1 MSGTS
6 TVDHTLL
13 SSHWFFEDRSDSGCA
28 SGRSMVTSWHCRMPW
43 TVWEAWVRLGC
54 GMSQWMGPWDGVGVG
69 GATERLHQGQWLA
82 QWERNGTCWGVAE
95 GWVLGFPRREKCP
108 LIFLDAQQEMRI
120 YENLTIQLNGKTYIP
135 RMTLIIFFIPFISHL
150 FLFSCDFLEDFALQD
165 LRFQEL
171 QELEREKQERRC
183 PSLKW
188 ASSAAAAV
196 FL

>member
-1 MSGTS
+1 M
-6 TVDHTLL
+6 
-13 SSHWFFEDRSDSGCA
+13 
-28 SGRSMVTSWHCRMPW
+28 
-43 TVWEAWVRLGC
+43 
-54 GMSQWMGPWDGVGVG
+54 
-69 GATERLHQGQWLA
+69 
-82 QWERNGTCWGVAE
+82 
-95 GWVLGFPRREKCP
+95 GFPRREKCP

-135 RMTLIIFFIPFISHL
+135 RMTLINFFIPFISHL